1 MERLRVDDART
12 AARGFRRCERLL
24 SVQATVDAPLQP
36 PIAAV
41 EGGPTPCAPRQ
52 QPGSGPTVSGSPASS
67 YAAICAEA
75 EDAPCS
81 GSVALGDEGLALSG
95 GRALPVGEAWLVR
108 YADVLGVESCAIR
121 RCG

>member
-1 MERLRVDDART
+1 MRELQREDSASASACSL
-12 AARGFRRCERLL
+12 FRPRWTRR
-24 SVQATVDAPLQP
+24 SSRRSP
-36 PIAAV
+36 PV
-41 EGGPTPCAPRQ
+41 EGGPTPLHAAPTARF
-52 QPGSGPTVSGSPASS
+52 GADSERLAASS
-67 YAAICAEA
+67 YAAIWAEA